1 MISDIVFTALFLS
14 VNIFVWFVEIG
25 AWFKLIMETKNVN
38 DRKRIV
44 TLGTI
49 GNLFILYIFIYI
61 ININF

>member
-38 DRKRIV
+38 DRKRII

>member
-1 MISDIVFTALFLS
+1 MIGDIVFTALFLS
-14 VNIFVWFVEIG
+14 VNIFFWFIEIG
-25 AWFKLIMETKNVN
+25 GWFKLIMEIKNED
-38 DRKRIV
+38 DRKRII

>member
-14 VNIFVWFVEIG
+14 VNIFFWFIEIG
-25 AWFKLIMETKNVN
+25 GWFKLIMETKDDN
-38 DRKRIV
+38 DRKRII

-49 GNLFILYIFIYI
+49 GNLFILYTFIYI

>member
-1 MISDIVFTALFLS
+1 MITDIVFTALFLS

-38 DRKRIV
+38 DRKRII

>member
-14 VNIFVWFVEIG
+14 INIFFWFIEIG
-25 AWFKLIMETKNVN
+25 GWFKLIMETKNDD
-38 DRKRIV
+38 DRKRII

>member
-1 MISDIVFTALFLS
+1 MIIDIVFTALFLS
-14 VNIFVWFVEIG
+14 INIFFWFIEIG
-25 AWFKLIMETKNVN
+25 GWFKLIMETKDDN
-38 DRKRIV
+38 DRKRII

>member
-14 VNIFVWFVEIG
+14 VNIFFWFIEIG
-25 AWFKLIMETKNVN
+25 GWFKLIMEIKNED
-38 DRKRIV
+38 DRKRII

>member
-14 VNIFVWFVEIG
+14 VNIFFWFIEIG
-25 AWFKLIMETKNVN
+25 GWFKLIMEIKNED
-38 DRKRIV
+38 DRKRII
-44 TLGTI
+44 TLGAI